1 MSDIWIVLIEDS
13 SVDFDALPFSTEER
27 AVEVAREQV
36 LAHAAHPEDIN
47 WSPEAGVDAD
57 ELSFIATYGDVESD
71 CVSVI
76 RRTLDGEP

>member
-36 LAHAAHPEDIN
+36 LAHAAQSRGHQ
-47 WSPEAGVDAD
+47 
-57 ELSFIATYGDVESD
+57 LESRG
-71 CVSVI
+71 
-76 RRTLDGEP
+76 RR